1 MSFKIEQKI
10 IGLQIDIKH
19 CWTVCK
25 RIQNTITLY
34 KNYTRLLDSKI
45 EQKTIGLQNRTKDYW
60 TAKLNKRLLDCK
72 IEQNTIGLQMKKKTL
87 LDYKVIRTTLSD

>member
-1 MSFKIEQKI
+1 VSFKIEQKI

-34 KNYTRLLDSKI
+34 KI
-45 EQKTIGLQNRTKDYW
+45 IQKTIGQQNRKKDYW
-60 TAKLNKRLLDCK
+60 TAK
-72 IEQNTIGLQMKKKTL
+72 
-87 LDYKVIRTTLSD
+87 

>member
-34 KNYTRLLDSKI
+34 KI
-45 EQKTIGLQNRTKDYW
+45 IQKTIGQQNRTKDYW

-87 LDYKVIRTTLSD
+87 LDYKVIQTTLSD